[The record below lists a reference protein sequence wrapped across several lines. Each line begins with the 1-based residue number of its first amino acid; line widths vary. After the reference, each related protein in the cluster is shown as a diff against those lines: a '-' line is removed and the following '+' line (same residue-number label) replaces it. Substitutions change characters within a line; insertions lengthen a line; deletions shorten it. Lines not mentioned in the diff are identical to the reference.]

1 MFIEFEEKF
10 KPNCLDDIVF
20 QSDIARE
27 TIEDCVTGL
36 NGFPATGTNGIL
48 LYGVNGTGKSA
59 LAKILPDLIE
69 QAHGNEQANF
79 PMFLNIS
86 QGGDNGAKIIDN
98 IKSVTT
104 RNPCFNKYNY
114 FVLDEVDNLR
124 KETMD
129 SLKVAM
135 NSCSFQNIFILTT
148 NKISAIDLGVVDR
161 CIVTQ
166 FNAAP
171 SSAWLPKFMKILSE
185 YGVTSVTDEDAL
197 KIIDLCNGSA
207 RQILNSAR
215 SLIIK
220 HYRKNGQKMKWLH
233 NDVVLK
239 DTTKPT

>member
-1 MFIEFEEKF
+1 MFQDFDEKF
-10 KPNCLDDIVF
+10 KPKCLDDMVF
-20 QSDIARE
+20 YSDISRQC
-27 TIEDCVTGL
+27 IEDCVSGL
-36 NGFPATGTNGIL
+36 NGFPSSGINGIL

-59 LAKILPDLIE
+59 LAKLLPDLIE

-98 IKSVTT
+98 IKSATT
-104 RNPCFNKYNY
+104 RNPYFNKYNY

-171 SSAWLPKFMKILSE
+171 SLAWLPKFKKILAE
-185 YGVTSVTDEDAL
+185 YDVISVTDEDAL

-207 RQILNSAR
+207 RRILLSAR
-215 SLIIK
+215 SLIVQ
-220 HYRKNGQKMKWLH
+220 HYRKNGLEIK
-233 NDVVLK
+233 VI
-239 DTTKPT
+239 T